1 MQDVRFFSAITKQYS
16 EGNLT
21 RIEMEK
27 TLFYPDSEG
36 GQLGDRGKI
45 GNANVLKV
53 YRDDS
58 GVVVHE
64 VSEPVSEASGQVECL
79 IDGLRRL
86 DIAQQHT
93 AQHLLSADI
102 FNLYGYQTVGFAM
115 GEAYSTIDIDGG
127 QWDWERSENTERMM
141 LEQIMARVEVEIL
154 DIPKSDIHLYPLR
167 KKMNEKIEHLDT
179 FRIVKIGNI
188 DYSLCGGFHVEHL
201 AQIGGVKII
210 KYEKVKSDWTRLY
223 FVSGFRALADYQKKT
238 RLLHE
243 TTLSLST
250 SVDELNYRIHNIL
263 EEHQEAKKINR
274 KLSENLASALYN
286 SFRSQKAEEGVKTV
300 VEIMPSEEIAKGL
313 SGKLMS
319 EENTIAFLLYE
330 RPKGSGYILSSTQ
343 ESWNAKSIFQKVKE
357 FLEIKGG
364 GTEKMVQGTVEG
376 NISAIKEK
384 CESIIKSYFSSG
396 GLL

>member
-1 MQDVRFFSAITKQYS
+1 MQDVRFFSAIAKQYT
-16 EGNLT
+16 EANLT
-21 RIEMEK
+21 RIELE
-27 TLFYPDSEG
+27 TSLFYPDSEG
-36 GQLGDRGKI
+36 GQLGDRGRI
-45 GNANVLKV
+45 GTADVLRV
-53 YRDDS
+53 FR
-58 GVVVHE
+58 GAQGGIVHE
-64 VSEPVSEASGQVECL
+64 VSEPVSDPSVPVECL
-79 IDGLRRL
+79 IDGVRRL

-127 QWDWERSENTERMM
+127 QWDWERSESAERTM

-154 DIPKSDIHLYPLR
+154 DVPKSDIYLYPLR
-167 KKMNEKIEHLDT
+167 KKMSEKIEHLDT

-188 DYSLCGGFHVEHL
+188 DCSLCGGFHVDHL
-201 AQIGGVKII
+201 AQIGGVKTL
-210 KYEKVKSDWTRLY
+210 KYERIKSDWTRLY
-223 FVSGFRALADYQKKT
+223 FVAGFRALADYQKKT

-250 SVDELNYRIHNIL
+250 SVDELNYRIRNIL
-263 EEHQEAKKINR
+263 EEHLEAKKINR
-274 KLSENLASALYN
+274 KLSENLASVLYN

-313 SGKLMS
+313 SGKLMR

-343 ESWNAKSIFQKVKE
+343 ENWNARSIFQKVKE

>member
-1 MQDVRFFSAITKQYS
+1 
-16 EGNLT
+16 
-21 RIEMEK
+21 
-27 TLFYPDSEG
+27 
-36 GQLGDRGKI
+36 
-45 GNANVLKV
+45 
-53 YRDDS
+53 
-58 GVVVHE
+58 
-64 VSEPVSEASGQVECL
+64 
-79 IDGLRRL
+79 
-86 DIAQQHT
+86 
-93 AQHLLSADI
+93 
-102 FNLYGYQTVGFAM
+102 
-115 GEAYSTIDIDGG
+115 
-127 QWDWERSENTERMM
+127 
-141 LEQIMARVEVEIL
+141 
-154 DIPKSDIHLYPLR
+154 
-167 KKMNEKIEHLDT
+167 
-179 FRIVKIGNI
+179 
-188 DYSLCGGFHVEHL
+188 
-201 AQIGGVKII
+201 
-210 KYEKVKSDWTRLY
+210 
-223 FVSGFRALADYQKKT
+223 

>member
-1 MQDVRFFSAITKQYS
+1 MQDVRFFSAIAKQYT
-16 EGNLT
+16 EANLT
-21 RIEMEK
+21 RIELE
-27 TLFYPDSEG
+27 TSLFYPDSEG
-36 GQLGDRGKI
+36 GQLGDRGRI
-45 GNANVLKV
+45 GTADVLRV
-53 YRDDS
+53 FR
-58 GVVVHE
+58 GAQGGIVHE
-64 VSEPVSEASGQVECL
+64 VSEPVSDPSVPVECL
-79 IDGLRRL
+79 IDGVRRL

-127 QWDWERSENTERMM
+127 QWDWERSESAERTM

-154 DIPKSDIHLYPLR
+154 DVPKSDIYLYPLR
-167 KKMNEKIEHLDT
+167 KKMSEKIEHLDT

-188 DYSLCGGFHVEHL
+188 DCSLCGGFHVDHL
-201 AQIGGVKII
+201 AQIGGVKTLR
-210 KYEKVKSDWTRLY
+210 YEKIKSDWTRLY
-223 FVSGFRALADYQKKT
+223 FVAGFRALADYQKKT

-250 SVDELNYRIHNIL
+250 SVDELNYRIRNIL
-263 EEHQEAKKINR
+263 EEHLEAKKINR
-274 KLSENLASALYN
+274 KLSENLASVLYN

-313 SGKLMS
+313 SGKLMH

-343 ESWNAKSIFQKVKE
+343 ENWNARSIFQKVKE

>member
-1 MQDVRFFSAITKQYS
+1 MQDVRFFSAIAKQYT
-16 EGNLT
+16 EANLT
-21 RIEMEK
+21 RIELE
-27 TLFYPDSEG
+27 TSLFYPDSEG
-36 GQLGDRGKI
+36 GQLGDRGRI
-45 GNANVLKV
+45 GTANVLRV
-53 YRDDS
+53 FR
-58 GVVVHE
+58 GAQGGIVHE
-64 VSEPVSEASGQVECL
+64 VSEPVSDPSVPVECL
-79 IDGLRRL
+79 IDGVRRL

-127 QWDWERSENTERMM
+127 QWDWERSESAEKTM

-154 DIPKSDIHLYPLR
+154 DVSKNDVYLYPLR
-167 KKMNEKIEHLDT
+167 KKMSEKIEHLDT

-188 DYSLCGGFHVEHL
+188 DCSLCGGFHVDHL
-201 AQIGGVKII
+201 AQIGGVKTL
-210 KYEKVKSDWTRLY
+210 KYERIKSDWTRLY
-223 FVSGFRALADYQKKT
+223 FVAGFRALADYQKKT

-250 SVDELNYRIHNIL
+250 SVDELNYRIRNIL
-263 EEHQEAKKINR
+263 EEHLEAKKINR
-274 KLSENLASALYN
+274 KLSENLASVLYN

-313 SGKLMS
+313 SGKLMH

-343 ESWNAKSIFQKVKE
+343 ENWNARSIFQKVKE